1 MLRVKRL
8 KQGHGRNESG
18 SCPPKEQQQ
27 LHWQENTHSIS
38 TCTPRPSWKAL
49 GGRCIAPHGWRNT
62 FAPHFF
68 NFQKYICAEM
78 AASVA
83 FSGNTRAHTNT
94 PTQHTSTSS
103 RTCCLNTTCA
113 ASIKTTIASQIDRW
127 WSRAVSVLFFS
138 LSYAGSTLQY
148 CFISPPSHLEL
159 RNIATYALRLHK
171 HYEGKKKR
179 QPVYKSETG
188 KKAWLICF
196 MSKVYT
202 CSTLQILKQILP
214 HFPPCLST
222 FLAALLFLRRQP
234 TDDVFPSC
242 HLFPSRGVTLHSV
255 AWGKLS
261 SFFFPF
267 PFSHSSLTALALSCL
282 SPSTP
287 LLLPRSL
294 LF

>member
-1 MLRVKRL
+1 M
-8 KQGHGRNESG
+8 
-18 SCPPKEQQQ
+18 
-27 LHWQENTHSIS
+27 
-38 TCTPRPSWKAL
+38 
-49 GGRCIAPHGWRNT
+49 RCG
-62 FAPHFF
+62 
-68 NFQKYICAEM
+68 
-78 AASVA
+78 
-83 FSGNTRAHTNT
+83 
-94 PTQHTSTSS
+94 STSIM
-103 RTCCLNTTCA
+103 R
-113 ASIKTTIASQIDRW
+113 
-127 WSRAVSVLFFS
+127 
-138 LSYAGSTLQY
+138 
-148 CFISPPSHLEL
+148 E
-159 RNIATYALRLHK
+159 
-171 HYEGKKKR
+171 KKKR

-267 PFSHSSLTALALSCL
+267 SFFSFVTHCARSVLSVTL
-282 SPSTP
+282 NTSPAS
-287 LLLPRSL
+287 LLPSFLISPVLLSL
-294 LF
+294 RLHTRGGNL